1 MRSRELDEVVAGAR
15 QHRAHAGLGIDLVRE
30 LLRDRE
36 RDVLLAR
43 ARLADRARVL
53 AAVAGVDRDD
63 EVALPVAARNLDR
76 HGRRRRQLVAE
87 VHDEAIA
94 IGLVRRR
101 QESLGLDLVVDVEDD
116 AQPMP
121 AALADAHGLHD
132 ARGRGQLERLEVGVD
147 RIEIDDDALGTGERE
162 ERISSREP

>member
-1 MRSRELDEVVAGAR
+1 MRVSTARMPGSALIWSASFFAIASETFFSRVPALPIAPGSSPPWPASI
-15 QHRAHAGLGIDLVRE
+15 AIT
-30 LLRDRE
+30 
-36 RDVLLAR
+36 
-43 ARLADRARVL
+43 
-53 AAVAGVDRDD
+53 

-101 QESLGLDLVVDVEDD
+101 QESLGLDLLVDVEDD

-132 ARGRGQLERLEVGVD
+132 ARGRGN
-147 RIEIDDDALGTGERE
+147 
-162 ERISSREP
+162 SSDLRSASIASKSMTMRSGPESVKSE